1 MDIQSPSSSSA
12 DPHPSA
18 QAYANI
24 NTAIKCLKEGE
35 CQDKIDAWAAACAGQ
50 EPPPDNNEACV
61 SARAALMKCII
72 NDEAAASDM
81 EEEQE
86 LKSG

>member
-24 NTAIKCLKEGE
+24 DTAIKCLKEGE
-35 CQDKIDAWAAACAGQ
+35 CQDKIDAWAAVCAGQ
-50 EPPPDNNEACV
+50 EPPPNNNEACV

-72 NDEAAASDM
+72 DAEAAASDM
-81 EEEQE
+81 EEEQKG
-86 LKSG
+86 KSG